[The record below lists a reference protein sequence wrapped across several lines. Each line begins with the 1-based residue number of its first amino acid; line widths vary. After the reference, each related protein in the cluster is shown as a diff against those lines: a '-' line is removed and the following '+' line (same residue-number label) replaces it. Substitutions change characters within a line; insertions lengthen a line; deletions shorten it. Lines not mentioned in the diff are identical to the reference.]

1 MNISCLLCRCKTCRK
16 LFIVNNFALYKCDKC
31 SFIFV
36 FPIPNSRILSLF
48 YKKFDY
54 QNPEIAE
61 NVIRNDA
68 RRSLSTIRKYIK
80 KGSLLDLGCGRGYLL
95 DEARN
100 QGWEVHGVDYS
111 KKVVEYSRSK
121 LALEV
126 EEGNIV
132 KFRTNRKYDVIVIN
146 QVIEHFSNPKF
157 LIDTARLALKT
168 GGIVYVAT
176 PNIDSYL
183 SKFKKEDFD
192 YIIPPEH
199 LSYFSKKSLNYLFS
213 CLDFKL
219 LYCGS
224 WSYPQDLAGVIK
236 LIFGIKSVVSPSIL
250 NLRSATTVNAKLSK
264 IKQFKSILFDGI
276 FCKFFY
282 TLLNINCGGTNLEV
296 VYQK

>member
-1 MNISCLLCRCKTCRK
+1 MNISCLLCRSKTCKK
-16 LFIVNNFALYKCDKC
+16 LFIVNSFALYKCDQC
-31 SFIFV
+31 SFVFV
-36 FPIPNSRILSLF
+36 FPIPNNRILSLF

-68 RRSLSTIRKYIK
+68 RRSLSIIRKYIK

-100 QGWEVHGVDYS
+100 QGWEVYGVDYS
-111 KKVVEYSRSK
+111 KNVLEYSRSK

-168 GGIVYVAT
+168 GGIVYIAT
-176 PNIDSYL
+176 PNINSYL
-183 SKFKKEDFD
+183 SRFKKEAFD

-199 LSYFSKKSLNYLFS
+199 LSYFSKKSLNYLLS
-213 CLDFKL
+213 SLGFKL
-219 LYCGS
+219 RYCGS
-224 WSYPQDLAGVIK
+224 WSYSQDLAGVIK
-236 LIFGIKSVVSPSIL
+236 SIIGIKRVVAPRIL
-250 NLRSATTVNAKLSK
+250 NSSSATAVSTKFSK
-264 IKQFKSILFDGI
+264 IKKFKSVLFDNI
-276 FCKFFY
+276 FCKIFY
-282 TLLNINCGGTNLEV
+282 TLLNTNDGGTNLEV
-296 VYQK
+296 IYQK